1 MRIFEHNFV
10 AGKYFS
16 RRMQQNLPK
25 RHLYTLV
32 KTGSKARFQNHRKQN
47 VLLYAIGTAA
57 RFSICTEM
65 CFVFTSSWCGLPRS
79 AWRCR
84 F

>member
-32 KTGSKARFQNHRKQN
+32 KTGS
-47 VLLYAIGTAA
+47 YI
-57 RFSICTEM
+57 SM
-65 CFVFTSSWCGLPRS
+65 CFSQCTSHPSTERYSSIYCSAEVFQL
-79 AWRCR
+79 
-84 F
+84 